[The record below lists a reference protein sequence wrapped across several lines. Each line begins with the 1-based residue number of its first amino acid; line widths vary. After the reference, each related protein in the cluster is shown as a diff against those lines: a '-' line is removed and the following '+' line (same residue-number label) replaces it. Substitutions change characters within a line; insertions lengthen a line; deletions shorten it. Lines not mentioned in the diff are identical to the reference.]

1 MDTKKNMSR
10 EQLLAYMRD
19 NCTEA
24 EAQQVRK
31 WPLERLKDPALDQRF
46 SDLLDATETEYD
58 PERKE
63 RVRRKLHAIPAASP
77 APNSPPRSGNLRRW
91 RWSLRIIEYAAAVA
105 AVVLALH
112 YRHQA
117 NTPREWVEV
126 YAGTR
131 YGTLKS
137 EMERIWRKGNIILFD
152 VDVMGGIR
160 LKSIFGANALSIFV
174 MPPSVAALRERLTG
188 RGTDSPE
195 TIEKRIAKA
204 EQENSYA
211 DRFDYVVINDDL
223 QQAIA
228 EVETLVAKFIKE

>member
-1 MDTKKNMSR
+1 MVDGKSGKLIIFSAPSGAGKTMIVHALTERFPRLEFSISATSR
-10 EQLLAYMRD
+10 QPRHNEQHGRD
-19 NCTEA
+19 YYFLSA
-24 EAQQVRK
+24 EEFRK
-31 WPLERLKDPALDQRF
+31 ACEEERF
-46 SDLLDATETEYD
+46 
-58 PERKE
+58 
-63 RVRRKLHAIPAASP
+63 V
-77 APNSPPRSGNLRRW
+77 
-91 RWSLRIIEYAAAVA
+91 
-105 AVVLALH
+105 
-112 YRHQA
+112 
-117 NTPREWVEV
+117 EWEEV

-204 EQENSYA
+204 EQEISYA

>member
-1 MDTKKNMSR
+1 MVDGKSGKLIIFSAPSGAGKTTIVHALTEHFPRLEFSISATSR
-10 EQLLAYMRD
+10 QPRHNEQHGRD
-19 NCTEA
+19 YYFLSA
-24 EAQQVRK
+24 EEFRK
-31 WPLERLKDPALDQRF
+31 ACEEERF
-46 SDLLDATETEYD
+46 
-58 PERKE
+58 
-63 RVRRKLHAIPAASP
+63 V
-77 APNSPPRSGNLRRW
+77 
-91 RWSLRIIEYAAAVA
+91 
-105 AVVLALH
+105 
-112 YRHQA
+112 
-117 NTPREWVEV
+117 EWEEV

-204 EQENSYA
+204 EQEISYA